1 MTDRQYLS
9 EANAAEIAKFYSSA
23 QDTLG
28 KYIVGNQQVIETILI
43 GMLAEGHI
51 LIEGVPGTGKTSIAK
66 AVAFITGCDFNRIQ
80 GTVDVQP
87 ADMIGVRV
95 YDSVTRKFSLQKG
108 PIFTNVL
115 LVDEINRINPKA
127 QSAFIEGM
135 SERQVTLDGNTTSLR
150 PPFFVI
156 ATQNPREFEGT
167 FPLIEV
173 QRDRFMFSLNTG
185 HLEKDE
191 ELMIVKR
198 ASDGFLSRN
207 EYEFLLEPVISRD
220 RLTQMIDV
228 VTTVRIEEPVLSYIR
243 DLVVATRHHND
254 IELGASSRA
263 SLAFV
268 RGAKARA
275 ACLGRTYVLPDDV
288 KAIAQATL
296 IHRIRLSAEAE
307 VEGIRTDNIIT
318 EILKNT
324 EVL

>member
-87 ADMIGVRV
+87 ADMIGVHI
-95 YDSVTRKFSLQKG
+95 YDSITRKFSLQKG

-127 QSAFIEGM
+127 QSAFIEVM
-135 SERQVTLDGNTTSLR
+135 SERQVTIDGNTTSLR

-220 RLTQMIDV
+220 RLTRMIEE

-275 ACLGRTYVLPDDV
+275 ACLGRTYVIPDDV
-288 KAIAQATL
+288 KAIALASL

-307 VEGIRTDNIIT
+307 VEGIRPDTLIT

>member
-207 EYEFLLEPVISRD
+207 EYEFLLEPVISQD
-220 RLTQMIDV
+220 RLTQMIDE

>member
-9 EANAAEIAKFYSSA
+9 EADAAEIAKYYTRSL
-23 QDTLG
+23 DTIG
-28 KYIVGNQQVIETILI
+28 RYIVGNRQVIETILTGI
-43 GMLAEGHI
+43 LAEGHI

-66 AVAFITGCDFNRIQ
+66 AVAFISGCDFNRIQ

-87 ADMIGVRV
+87 ADMIGVRI
-95 YDSVTRKFSLQKG
+95 YDTVTKKFTMQKG
-108 PIFTNVL
+108 PIFSNVL

-127 QSAFIEGM
+127 QSAFIEVM
-135 SERQVTLDGNTTSLR
+135 SERQVTLDGITTPLR
-150 PPFFVI
+150 QPFFVI

-185 HLEKDE
+185 HLDKEE
-191 ELMIVKR
+191 ELMVVRR
-198 ASDGFLSRN
+198 ASDNYLSNN

-220 RLTQMIDV
+220 LLARMIGM
-228 VTTVRIEEPVLSYIR
+228 VTTVRIEEPVLAYIR
-243 DLVVATRHHND
+243 DLVIATRHHND
-254 IELGASSRA
+254 IDLGASSRA

-288 KAIAQATL
+288 KAIAPAVLT
-296 IHRIRLSAEAE
+296 HRIRLSSEAE
-307 VEGIRTDNIIT
+307 IEGIRTDTTIT
-318 EILKNT
+318 EIVKNT
-324 EVL
+324 EVP